1 MTDSRLCYRVGHSFM
16 ATCPRCK
23 GHLTEH
29 HRCPRSP
36 ARTALELVA
45 AALGGGVAALLLV
58 GLIDPHG
65 QLALD
70 GVVLIA
76 GGLAGA
82 GIDWWLR
89 S

>member
-1 MTDSRLCYRVGHSFM
+1 M

-36 ARTALELVA
+36 ARVALELA
-45 AALGGGVAALLLV
+45 MAALAGGLVALLVV

-70 GVVLIA
+70 GVVLI
-76 GGLAGA
+76 GGALAGA
-82 GIDWWLR
+82 GLDWWLR